1 MISRKRKTERRVS
14 RGLFRLAAY
23 GLFGVI
29 FALSVTAMLLSGH
42 INFQRF
48 YDVGEICDVRE
59 VGGAGVAGLSYSGE
73 TNSYQVL
80 DDVAS
85 KAYYIQSRENCW
97 NYFYIKIDV
106 LNAPELNVTFLG
118 CDAAGAERFRADYA
132 LKDGDNYLAIGGQAF
147 EQCRLAI
154 ERQKGTEFRIYKL
167 RFFEKEIA
175 VWGKK
180 AWLIAAAVWVCFMA
194 VGLLLSRK
202 RRVPFVG
209 ALDAFIDLWQEIFCI
224 CGRGAI
230 DIGKKCS
237 EKGRRLIRVTL
248 FLLFIWGS
256 YYFFI
261 TDIYKQNKNL
271 VYLFGGAVS
280 VALAVFCFDK
290 RPKKLPWHSR
300 LVYLWV
306 MVWGISIVS
315 DVIVGKKNGEY
326 LGIAMLLPVSFLF
339 FAWHNMD
346 RPKRLLEDFMDAIEI
361 SAWIRILH
369 GFVFLP
375 YGIDPRYGGIDQNP
389 GILAMFL
396 ILSIVMFIAKVDQ
409 HTHLRRPRLKC
420 LRYLIGIG
428 ITLQLIWHTQSI
440 IGIGALAALG
450 ILYFGRFVL
459 RQKMAPGK
467 KKHFVVLG
475 YAIVIGLSFV
485 GANRIMSRNSDLQE
499 EAAVVAERQMAPLQ
513 ELIQEWHLF
522 SEPVYAKSKIGES
535 RVYEKLFRSTSMES
549 LTSARNLYWAEY
561 LRSMNLF
568 GNKKEPFFWQSKHL
582 GHNAPLSMGN
592 WYGVLVIAPYLL
604 LFAVALRCAYSKIH
618 LHGDNSAAI
627 FALGCIFGGICVS
640 MGDNVEQPF
649 LIHLWIA
656 LYLCIGFQF
665 PSMRENPKN
674 HRNIGASDLEE

>member
-202 RRVPFVG
+202 GRVPFVG

-280 VALAVFCFDK
+280 VALAVFCFEKAQKAALAFQAGLFMGD
-290 RPKKLPWHSR
+290 
-300 LVYLWV
+300 
-306 MVWGISIVS
+306 G
-315 DVIVGKKNGEY
+315 
-326 LGIAMLLPVSFLF
+326 LG
-339 FAWHNMD
+339 
-346 RPKRLLEDFMDAIEI
+346 
-361 SAWIRILH
+361 
-369 GFVFLP
+369 
-375 YGIDPRYGGIDQNP
+375 
-389 GILAMFL
+389 
-396 ILSIVMFIAKVDQ
+396 DQ
-409 HTHLRRPRLKC
+409 HCIRRNCRKKERGVSWDRHAASSELSFFCMAQYGSAK
-420 LRYLIGIG
+420 
-428 ITLQLIWHTQSI
+428 
-440 IGIGALAALG
+440 ALVG
-450 ILYFGRFVL
+450 GFHGCHRDQ
-459 RQKMAPGK
+459 RMAP
-467 KKHFVVLG
+467 H
-475 YAIVIGLSFV
+475 
-485 GANRIMSRNSDLQE
+485 
-499 EAAVVAERQMAPLQ
+499 
-513 ELIQEWHLF
+513 
-522 SEPVYAKSKIGES
+522 
-535 RVYEKLFRSTSMES
+535 
-549 LTSARNLYWAEY
+549 
-561 LRSMNLF
+561 
-568 GNKKEPFFWQSKHL
+568 
-582 GHNAPLSMGN
+582 
-592 WYGVLVIAPYLL
+592 IAW
-604 LFAVALRCAYSKIH
+604 
-618 LHGDNSAAI
+618 
-627 FALGCIFGGICVS
+627 ICVS
-640 MGDNVEQPF
+640 SIWNRSA
-649 LIHLWIA
+649 LW
-656 LYLCIGFQF
+656 
-665 PSMRENPKN
+665 R
-674 HRNIGASDLEE
+674 D